1 MDNGYIVAKLQ
12 EYFIRYNHNHETV
25 SPIGNLQV
33 KSHITQEEINVDII
47 SVGNDNAF
55 AVFVYGDEDY
65 GCATVK
71 ANGHPIHT
79 DFMQFVQK
87 PDFITDSTLGLYNY
101 ISTIINTMKERN

>member
-1 MDNGYIVAKLQ
+1 MDNGYIIGKLQ
-12 EYFIRYNHNHETV
+12 EYFIKYNHNHETV

-33 KSHITQEEINVDII
+33 KPHVTQEEINVDII
-47 SVGNDNAF
+47 SVGVDNTF
-55 AVFVYGDEDY
+55 AVFAYGDEDY

-79 DFMQFVQK
+79 DFMQFVQN

-101 ISTIINTMKERN
+101 ISVIINTMKERN